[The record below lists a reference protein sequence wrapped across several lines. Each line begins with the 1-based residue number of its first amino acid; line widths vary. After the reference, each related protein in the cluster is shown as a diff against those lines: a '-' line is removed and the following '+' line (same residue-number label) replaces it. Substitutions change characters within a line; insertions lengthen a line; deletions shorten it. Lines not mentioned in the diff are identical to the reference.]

1 MKKNTKTVQESQ
13 VIMHEL
19 VLPNDTNLLG
29 NILGGRV
36 MHLMDICA
44 AMSACKHARR
54 PVVTASVDHLD
65 FLAPAKKG
73 DIVIL
78 KSSVNYVHKTSMEV
92 GVRIE
97 AETPLTGETR
107 HTATA
112 YLTFVALNDSK
123 KPMKIPDVLPETDR
137 EKYRYKEGEKRAL
150 VRRKRLKEIKNKE

>member
-1 MKKNTKTVQESQ
+1 LEKNIKTVRQSQ

-44 AMSACKHARR
+44 AMSAYKHARR

-97 AETPLTGETR
+97 AETPLTGDVR

-112 YLTFVALNDSK
+112 YLTFVALNDNK
-123 KPMKIPDVLPETDR
+123 KPVLIPSLLPESDK
-137 EKYRYKEGEKRAL
+137 EIYRFQEGEKRAL
-150 VRRKRLKEIKNKE
+150 IRRKRLEEIKNKV

>member
-1 MKKNTKTVQESQ
+1 MNKKTVLNSQ

-19 VLPNDTNLLG
+19 VLPNATNVLG
-29 NILGGRV
+29 NIFGGQV
-36 MHLMDICA
+36 MYFMDMCA
-44 AMSACKHARR
+44 AMSAYKHARR

-97 AETPLTGETR
+97 AETPLTGEIR

-112 YLTFVALNDSK
+112 YLTFVALNDNK
-123 KPMKIPDVLPETDR
+123 KPMKIH
-137 EKYRYKEGEKRAL
+137 
-150 VRRKRLKEIKNKE
+150 EITTKNNKTQ

>member
-1 MKKNTKTVQESQ
+1 MEKVKFVKDSQ

-29 NILGGRV
+29 NVLGGRV

-44 AMSACKHARR
+44 AMSAYKHARR

-73 DIVIL
+73 DILIL
-78 KSSVNYVHKTSMEV
+78 KSSVNFTHQTSMEV

-97 AETPLTGETR
+97 AETPLTGKVY

-112 YLTFVALNDSK
+112 YLTFVALNDNN
-123 KPMKIPDVLPETDR
+123 KPTRIPLVNPETDK
-137 EKYRYKEGEKRAL
+137 EKYRFKEAQ
-150 VRRKRLKEIKNKE
+150 RRHKERINRLKELKNKK

>member
-1 MKKNTKTVQESQ
+1 
-13 VIMHEL
+13 
-19 VLPNDTNLLG
+19 
-29 NILGGRV
+29 
-36 MHLMDICA
+36 MDICA
-44 AMSACKHARR
+44 AMSAYKHARR

-112 YLTFVALNDSK
+112 YLTFVALNDNK
-123 KPMKIPDVLPETDR
+123 KPMKIPDVIPETDT
-137 EKYRYKEGEKRAL
+137 EKYRYNEGKKRAI

>member
-1 MKKNTKTVQESQ
+1 
-13 VIMHEL
+13 MHEL

-44 AMSACKHARR
+44 AMSAYKHARR

-78 KSSVNYVHKTSMEV
+78 KSSVNYVSKTSMEV

-97 AETPLTGETR
+97 AETPLTGEVR

-112 YLTFVALNDSK
+112 YLTFVALDDNK
-123 KPMKIPDVLPETDR
+123 RPVEIPKLLPES
-137 EKYRYKEGEKRAL
+137 EKELYRFEEGKKRS
-150 VRRKRLKEIKNKE
+150 VSRVKRLKSIRNKWTELKFRKAII